1 MNNND
6 DKLFI
11 LIATPT
17 PHNVYGPLK
26 KQYGENISIRVL
38 TQVDMI
44 TLTTKGVRKLTEDIK
59 NGVAMLPDDQ
69 HHYYLLLTGHPLANQ
84 ISFEVIR
91 QKYGDVGVISF
102 SSRNKRYLAVPQL
115 SDMVA
120 NINAPM
126 LGVVEGIESKE
137 KQCEK
142 LDHRAS
148 QANIACKEVKTT

>member
-1 MNNND
+1 MNNNNI
-6 DKLFI
+6 FV

-44 TLTTKGVRKLTEDIK
+44 ILTTKGIGKLTQDIK

-69 HHYYLLLTGHPLANQ
+69 HHYYLLLTGHPMANQ
-84 ISFEVIR
+84 IAYEALR
-91 QKYGDVGVISF
+91 QKYGDVGVVSF
-102 SSRNKRYLAVPQL
+102 SSRNKRYLAVPHL

-120 NINAPM
+120 NTPM
-126 LGVVEGIESKE
+126 LDVVGGIESKE
-137 KQCEK
+137 KQCER

-148 QANIACKEVKTT
+148 QTNIPYQEVKTI

>member
-1 MNNND
+1 MNNNET
-6 DKLFI
+6 FFV

-44 TLTTKGVRKLTEDIK
+44 TLTTKGVKKLTQDIK
-59 NGVAMLPDDQ
+59 NGVAMLSDGQ

-84 ISFEVIR
+84 IAYEVIR
-91 QKYGDVGVISF
+91 QKYGDVGIISF
-102 SSRNKRYLAVPQL
+102 SSRNKRYLAVPRL

-120 NINAPM
+120 NTPM
-126 LGVVEGIESKE
+126 SDVLGGIESKE
-137 KQCEK
+137 KQYEM

-148 QANIACKEVKTT
+148 EADIPYKEVKTI